1 MEEYYY
7 QLIAHY
13 FNKSINS
20 EELQQ
25 LKYWVERNESNQR
38 KFREVLRILEAA
50 ERYGQQPTSQ
60 AKSWA
65 LVANHVSQSLAN
77 EEPKPKIKK
86 LGGWHRYAMAAM
98 VVMVCGIGLL
108 LFKSDR
114 AKTGQQT
121 IVKVISNPN
130 GEQRSITMPDGSI
143 VYLNA
148 GSRMSYNA
156 HFSTDK
162 REVKL
167 EGEAFFDVVH
177 EARRPFVVRTGKVST
192 TVLGTSF
199 NIKAFP
205 AKAVE
210 VTVETGK
217 VGVVLQRA
225 NKKDIINFLLPN
237 EQLLIDAT
245 TEKIVKQSI
254 NATDVSGWKQYKLVF
269 YNMSMQDI
277 AASIE
282 RAYDVKISFKQPR
295 TAQLKLTAKF
305 DKCGIKQVME
315 VLSKLAGTH
324 YDIKQNNITIY

>member
-1 MEEYYY
+1 MEEHYY
-7 QLIAHY
+7 QLIEHY
-13 FNKSINS
+13 FNKSINA
-20 EELQQ
+20 EELHQ
-25 LKYWVERNESNQR
+25 LKSWVESNEANQH
-38 KFREVLRILEAA
+38 KFREVLRIFEAT
-50 ERYGQQPTSQ
+50 EMYLQQPTGQ

-65 LVANHVSQSLAN
+65 LVANHISQNSAN

-86 LGGWHRYAMAAM
+86 LGSWHRYAMAA
-98 VVMVCGIGLL
+98 VLVMVCGLGLL
-108 LFKSDR
+108 LFKSDG
-114 AKTGQQT
+114 AKTKPQA

-130 GEQRSITMPDGSI
+130 GEQRSITMPDGSV

-148 GSRMSYNA
+148 GSRISYNA
-156 HFSTDK
+156 HFSADK

-177 EARRPFVVRTGKVST
+177 ETKRPFIVKTGKVST

-225 NKKDIINFLLPN
+225 NKKDTLNFLLPN
-237 EQLLIDAT
+237 EQLLIDTT

-254 NATDVSGWKQYKLVF
+254 NATAVSGWKQYKLAF
-269 YNMSMQDI
+269 YNTSMQDI

-282 RAYDVKISFKQPR
+282 RTYDVKISFKQPQ

-305 DKCGIKQVME
+305 DKCGIKQVMD
-315 VLSKLAGTH
+315 VLSRLSGSTYQINGNK
-324 YDIKQNNITIY
+324 ITIY